1 VKEIHMTKKRVVII
15 GAGFGGLKAAQV
27 LANQSVQIILIDKN
41 NYHTFTPLLYQVATC
56 GLDPSAVAYPVRSI
70 FRDVPNLDFLLG
82 EVSAID
88 YSNQS
93 VTVQAATGDIHH
105 EAYDYLVI
113 AAGSKT
119 NYFGNETIERNSFG
133 LRDLNDAIAIRHH
146 ILKLFEKAA
155 WTTDNAEREAL
166 MTLVVVGGGATGLET
181 AGALH
186 ELYNNVLDKE
196 YDKRDNLDARV
207 ILLEAADNVLP
218 PYPDKLREAAKKQLE
233 SIGVEV
239 MTKAF
244 VDTITENQIT
254 LRDGTTINT
263 NTIVWAT
270 GIVGSPLA
278 HMLDVELERGA
289 KLPVK
294 RTMEVIGRENIF
306 AVGDMTHLLQ
316 PNGKEPYPGLIPVAQ
331 QQAEIAAKNILH
343 AIKGEAFAEFTYNDK
358 GIMATIGRRR
368 AVAFLFNR
376 IALTGF
382 LAWMAWLG
390 FHLIMLMGMR
400 NRVQVFLNWV
410 WEYLFYDKGVRLIV
424 EDDKRREV
432 DEKLFKQNGDKI
444 QA

>member
-1 VKEIHMTKKRVVII
+1 MTTKRVVII
-15 GAGFGGLKAAQV
+15 GAGFGGLKAARV
-27 LANQSVQIILIDKN
+27 LSKKSVQVTLIDKN

-88 YSNQS
+88 YENQS
-93 VTVQAATGDIHH
+93 VTVKAATGEIRH
-105 EAYDYLVI
+105 EPYDYLLL
-113 AAGSKT
+113 AAGSRT
-119 NYFGNETIERNSFG
+119 NYFGKESIERSSFG

-155 WTTDNAEREAL
+155 WTTNEAERDAL

-186 ELYNNVLDKE
+186 ELYNIVLDKE
-196 YDKRDNLDARV
+196 YDKRGNLDARV
-207 ILLEAADNVLP
+207 ILLEATENVLP

-239 MTKAF
+239 KTGAF
-244 VDTITENQIT
+244 VDTVTHNQIT
-254 LRDGTTINT
+254 LRDGTIIHT

-278 HMLDVELERGA
+278 EMLDVELERGG
-289 KLPVK
+289 KLPVQS
-294 RTMEVIGRENIF
+294 TMEVIGREHIF

-331 QQAEIAAKNILH
+331 QQAEVAAKNILH
-343 AIKGEAFAEFTYNDK
+343 AINEQKFEEFNYKDK

-368 AVAFLFNR
+368 AVAWLFNR
-376 IALTGF
+376 IPLSGF
-382 LAWMAWLG
+382 MAWMAWLG

-400 NRVQVFLNWV
+400 NRFQVFLNWV

-424 EDDKRREV
+424 EDDKRHEV
-432 DEKLFKQNGDKI
+432 DEKLFNHNDDRVRQP
-444 QA
+444 

>member
-1 VKEIHMTKKRVVII
+1 MTTKRVVII

-27 LANQSVQIILIDKN
+27 LSKQPVQVTLIDKN

-56 GLDPSAVAYPVRSI
+56 GLDVGAVAYPVRSI
-70 FRDVPNLDFLLG
+70 FRDVPNVGFLLG

-88 YSNQS
+88 YEKQS
-93 VTVQAATGDIHH
+93 VTVKAATGEIRQ
-105 EAYDYLVI
+105 EPYDYLLI

-119 NYFGNETIERNSFG
+119 NYFGKESIERNSFG

-155 WTTDNAEREAL
+155 WTTDSAERDAL

-196 YDKRDNLDARV
+196 YDKRGNLDVRV
-207 ILLEAADNVLP
+207 ILLEGTENVLP
-218 PYPDKLREAAKKQLE
+218 PYPNRLRKAARRQLE
-233 SIGVEV
+233 SLGVEV
-239 MTKAF
+239 KTEAF
-244 VDTITENQIT
+244 VDTVTENQIT
-254 LRDGTTINT
+254 LRDGTVINT
-263 NTIVWAT
+263 HTIVWAT

-278 HMLDVELERGA
+278 EMLDVELERGA

-306 AVGDMTHLLQ
+306 AVGDMIHLLQ
-316 PNGKEPYPGLIPVAQ
+316 PNGKDTYPGLIPVAQ
-331 QQAEIAAKNILH
+331 QQAEVAANNILR
-343 AIKGEAFAEFTYNDK
+343 AIKGQRFEEFKYNDK

-368 AVAFLFNR
+368 AVAWLFNR
-376 IALTGF
+376 IPLSGF

-400 NRVQVFLNWV
+400 NRFQVFLNWV
-410 WEYLFYDKGVRLIV
+410 WEYLFYDKGIRLII

-432 DEKLFKQNGDKI
+432 DEKLFNHNGDKVH
-444 QA
+444 QS